1 MKTVQG
7 RILIVDDDHE
17 MVRLLGQLVQREG
30 QTPLLAKDGVEALQ
44 LIRAADPDVV
54 LADLRMPGMDGMEL
68 MRKAKEL
75 DPDLPVILIT
85 ACTEVFA
92 AVEAIRAGAYDY
104 IAKPFQHQQVS
115 RVVLRALNERRLK
128 VELKHLTDHVHQVLS
143 PR

>member
-7 RILIVDDDHE
+7 RILIVDDDRE

-85 ACTEVFA
+85 GFAEVFG
-92 AVEAIRAGAYDY
+92 AVEAIRAGAHDY
-104 IAKPFQHQQVS
+104 S
-115 RVVLRALNERRLK
+115 LRI
-128 VELKHLTDHVHQVLS
+128 S
-143 PR
+143 

>member
-54 LADLRMPGMDGMEL
+54 LA
-68 MRKAKEL
+68 
-75 DPDLPVILIT
+75 T
-85 ACTEVFA
+85 SAC
-92 AVEAIRAGAYDY
+92 RAWMAW
-104 IAKPFQHQQVS
+104 S
-115 RVVLRALNERRLK
+115 
-128 VELKHLTDHVHQVLS
+128 
-143 PR
+143 